1 MRKRVVI
8 LTLCALFLC
17 TALISV
23 GYSALTD
30 GLMLDGSASVS
41 PGSYVYISGVSL
53 SSGSASNIGYSG
65 TVLSST
71 ATLTNSA
78 SSKVVLSVTLKN
90 NSPFAYKFNGL
101 TYTEGSGYDNTAI
114 AATLSGITKGTELA
128 AGATKTVTL
137 TFSYVNGVSSNKTL
151 NSLVDISFVLASEY
165 VAVDNSLSRFE
176 EILNDPPTLE
186 QLYTAMDAAS
196 ERYNDT
202 SYIGNVAGANDA
214 DSSALNNIFTV
225 DGDNKLKLEVN
236 GKTVDVTAIIK
247 NEDIGGTSDNEMV
260 IYMTGNDITGNW
272 FRPGSIQVFAAVYR
286 KDTTDGKWKMIG
298 QLYEGTAN
306 SNNYKGEL
314 FGSHNSF
321 NTDTWKS
328 SYVYHGVAEGATINQ
343 IVAKTP

>member
-17 TALISV
+17 TGFLSI
-23 GYSALTD
+23 GYAALTD
-30 GLMLDGSASVS
+30 ELTLDGSASVS
-41 PGSYVYISGVSL
+41 PGSYVYISSVSL

-65 TVLSST
+65 TVLAST
-71 ATLTNSA
+71 VTLTNSA

-101 TYTEGSGYDNTAI
+101 TYTAGSGYDNTAI
-114 AATLSGITKGTELA
+114 TATLSGISKGTELA
-128 AGATKTVTL
+128 AGASKTVTV
-137 TFSYVNGVSSNKTL
+137 TFAYGNGVSTNKTL

-165 VAVDNSLSRFE
+165 VAVDNSLERFE
-176 EILNDPPTLE
+176 EILNDADTLAK
-186 QLYTAMDAAS
+186 LDAAMSNAS

-202 SYIGNVAGANDA
+202 SYIGNVAGATDA
-214 DSSALNNIFTV
+214 DSSALNEIFTV
-225 DGDNKLKLEVN
+225 DGDNKLQLEVD

-247 NEDIGGTSDNEMV
+247 NEDIGGTADNEMV
-260 IYMTGNDITGNW
+260 IYMTGSEITGNW
-272 FRPGSIQVFAAVYR
+272 FRPGSIQVFAAIYR
-286 KDTTDGKWKMIG
+286 KNAEGKWAMIG

-306 SNNYKGEL
+306 SNNYTGQI
-314 FGSHNSF
+314 FGTHNSF

-343 IVAKTP
+343 IVAAIPE